1 MHMTALSRRTFLAGS
16 AIAVA
21 GALSRKVVAAEAPKF
36 KLGMI
41 SYNVAQA
48 WDLPTILKVCKEV
61 GIAAFEARTT
71 HKHGIEIAR
80 TPAERA
86 DIKKQFADSGVV
98 FWGCGSACEFHS
110 ADPAVVA
117 KNIEETKQFVK
128 LTADIGGRMVKVRPN
143 GVPKGGDPAR
153 TFEQIGKALQEC
165 GKAAADA
172 GIDICMEVH
181 GAVTSIP
188 KNSRAIMDA
197 CGHPAVGVKWN
208 SNETDIVDGSIA
220 ASFELLKGFIK
231 SVHINDLKNDAAG
244 KYPYRDLFSRLK
256 SIKYDRY
263 TMCEYAKS
271 FPNPT
276 EGAEFMKGYL
286 KLWTEQANG

>member
-1 MHMTALSRRTFLAGS
+1 MKALSRRTFLAGS
-16 AIAVA
+16 AVAVA
-21 GALSRKVVAAEAPKF
+21 GAFSAKLVAAEAPKF

-80 TPAERA
+80 TPAECA

-110 ADPAVVA
+110 ADPAVVS
-117 KNIEETKQFVK
+117 KNIEEAKQFVK

-153 TFEQIGKALQEC
+153 TFEQIGKALREC

-197 CGHPAVGVKWN
+197 CGHPAVGVTWN
-208 SNETDIVDGSIA
+208 SNDTDIVDGSIA
-220 ASFELLKGFIK
+220 ESFEMLKSFIK
-231 SVHINDLKNDAAG
+231 SAHINDLTNDAAG

-256 SIKYDRY
+256 GIGYDRY

-276 EGAEFMKGYL
+276 EGAVFMKGYL
-286 KLWTEQANG
+286 KLWTELANG

>member
-1 MHMTALSRRTFLAGS
+1 MTTLSRRTFLAGS
-16 AIAVA
+16 AVAVA
-21 GALSRKVVAAEAPKF
+21 GAFSAKLVSADAPKF
-36 KLGMI
+36 KLGLI

-48 WDLPTILKVCKEV
+48 WDLPAILKVCKEV

-110 ADPAVVA
+110 ADPAVVT
-117 KNIEETKQFVK
+117 KNIQEAKQFVK
-128 LTADIGGRMVKVRPN
+128 LTADLGGRMVKVRPN

-153 TFEQIGKALQEC
+153 TFEQIGKALNEC

-197 CGHPAVGVKWN
+197 CGHPAVGVTWN
-208 SNETDIVDGSIA
+208 SNETDIVEGSIA
-220 ASFELLKGFIK
+220 ESFELLKSFIK

-244 KYPYRDLFSRLK
+244 KYPYRDLFTRLK
-256 SIKYDRY
+256 GIGYDRY

-286 KLWTEQANG
+286 KLWTELANG

>member
-1 MHMTALSRRTFLAGS
+1 MNSLSRRTFLAGS
-16 AIAVA
+16 AAVVA
-21 GALSRKVVAAEAPKF
+21 GSLSSKLLAAEAPKF

-41 SYNVAQA
+41 SYNVANS

-61 GIAAFEARTT
+61 GIAAVEARTT

-86 DIKKQFADSGVV
+86 DIKKQFADSGVA

-128 LTADIGGRMVKVRPN
+128 LTADLGGKGVKVRPN

-153 TFEQIGKALQEC
+153 TFDQIGKALREC

-172 GIDICMEVH
+172 GIEICMEVH
-181 GAVTSIP
+181 GAVTSVP
-188 KNSRAIMDA
+188 KNSRTIMDA
-197 CGHPAVGVKWN
+197 CGHPAVGVTWN
-208 SNETDIVDGSIA
+208 SNPGDVENGSIA
-220 ASFELLKGFIK
+220 ESFELLKGFIK
-231 SVHINDLKNDAAG
+231 SVHINDLTNDAAG
-244 KYPYRDLFSRLK
+244 KYPYRDLFKRLK
-256 SIKYDRY
+256 GIGYDRY
-263 TMCEYAKS
+263 TMCEYAKA

-276 EGAEFMKGYL
+276 EGTEFMKGYK
-286 KLWTEQANG
+286 KLWNELANG

>member
-1 MHMTALSRRTFLAGS
+1 MNTLSRRTFLAGS
-16 AIAVA
+16 AIAAA
-21 GALSRKVVAAEAPKF
+21 GAFSGKLVAAEAPKF

-41 SYNVAQA
+41 SYNVSQA
-48 WDLPTILKVCKEV
+48 WDLPTVLKICKEV

-86 DIKKQFADSGVV
+86 DIKKQFADNGVV
-98 FWGCGSACEFHS
+98 FWGCGSACEFHA

-197 CGHPAVGVKWN
+197 CGHPSVGVTWN
-208 SNETDIVDGSIA
+208 SNETDIVNGSIA
-220 ASFELLKGFIK
+220 ESFELLKSFIK

-256 SIKYDRY
+256 GIGYDRY

-276 EGAEFMKGYL
+276 EGTEFMKGYL
-286 KLWTEQANG
+286 KLWTELANG